1 METERMAKGMKTGG
15 RRPGSPNKATRERE
29 AAIAASG
36 LTPLEYMIRLMRD
49 ESLDTGTRLDAAKS
63 AAPYVHAKLAQI
75 SLSGPNG
82 GPLQVE
88 QTVRDELMARILG
101 QLRHKNDEGPDA

>member
-1 METERMAKGMKTGG
+1 MAKGMKTGG

-36 LTPLEYMIRLMRD
+36 LTPLEYMIKLMRD